1 MISVA
6 ALKKLL
12 SSPDHLGGRQGFG
25 EPREAFDVGEEDARL
40 ALLRRKLP
48 LSDELLG
55 HLRRDIAAEDP
66 LDAGPL
72 GFGGGMRP
80 DHVAGAVDGQR
91 RDARDQRDHHAL
103 VHAEA
108 DAEEVG
114 IEHDREIVFARRR
127 AAAGPRGRRRA
138 PSAP

>member
-1 MISVA
+1 MIAVA

-12 SSPDHLGGRQGFG
+12 SSPITRAGGKDLRQ
-25 EPREAFDVGEEDARL
+25 PREAFDVGEDDARL

-48 LSDELLG
+48 RLDELLG
-55 HLRRDIAAEDP
+55 DLRRDITAEDP
-66 LDAGPL
+66 MDAGSL
-72 GFGGGMRP
+72 GLGGGMRS
-80 DHVAGAVDGQR
+80 DHVACAVDGQR
-91 RDARDQRDHHAL
+91 RDARHQRNHHAL